1 MMAFFNF
8 IIMNKDEQIKKSK
21 QIVDFLNDRE
31 LISVKILEDKL
42 NLPGATIS
50 KAIYGTRLIPKKHI
64 QRIECVLEKYGYLG

>member
-1 MMAFFNF
+1 
-8 IIMNKDEQIKKSK
+8 MNKEEQIKKSK

-42 NLPGATIS
+42 NLPGATVS